1 MIRRIGTYLPRW
13 ERPKGGRLAGPD
25 EDAVTMAVAAGLAAL
40 GTDTGSVHNVVLVTR
55 DFALLEGGNAA
66 ALLGGLGLPRST
78 DVVERL
84 GGPPAALDALA
95 AALDGTLVIAADPEG
110 QAGAAAAVVRSQGAA
125 LEMVNRVHRSLPLRA
140 RHSDGALFEDED
152 PRLQRERGLRASL
165 EVVDL
170 PGKPTILA
178 GVTAKEAAAFVAGPP
193 VDLPT
198 LGTSAPLFALAAMA
212 DAKAAGLVVA
222 VEQATLSAASW
233 DPAGV
238 TVIRDEAPAR
248 PMPTTRRAPGPD
260 IKLAFTAYERAFESK
275 VRWEAARCRSCAT
288 LAFPPRHRCLVC
300 GAEAE
305 TDMVALPRQGTVYT
319 TTTVHIPVPS
329 LASPYT
335 LAVVDVGDS
344 GVRALV
350 TVTDPA
356 DEPLR
361 IGATGTLRFR
371 RVAMRAGIPDYG
383 YAFSPEVG
391 K

>member
-1 MIRRIGTYLPRW
+1 MITRIGTYLPRW
-13 ERPKGGRLAGPD
+13 EGSKGGRLAGPD
-25 EDAVTMAVAAGLAAL
+25 EDAVTMAVAAGLVAL
-40 GTDTGSVHNVVLVTR
+40 GDDAGSVSSVVLVTR

-95 AALDGTLVIAADPEG
+95 TAPVGTLVIAADPESPAG
-110 QAGAAAAVVRSQGAA
+110 AGAAVVGVRGAA

-140 RHSDGALFEDED
+140 RHSDGAVFEDED

-170 PGKPTILA
+170 PGKPAILA
-178 GVTAKEAAAFVAGPP
+178 GVTSKEAAAFVAGPP

-198 LGTSAPLFALAAMA
+198 LGASAPLFGLAALA

-238 TVIRDEAPAR
+238 KVIRDEAPPR
-248 PMPTTRRAPGPD
+248 PMPTTRLAPGPD
-260 IKLAFTAYERAFESK
+260 IKLAFTAYERAFEPK

-305 TDMVALPRQGTVYT
+305 ADLVALPRTGTVYT
-319 TTTVHIPVPS
+319 TTTIHIPVPS
-329 LASPYT
+329 LASPYS

-350 TVTDPA
+350 AVTDSA
-356 DEPLR
+356 EGPLA
-361 IGATGTLRFR
+361 IGATGSFRFR
-371 RVAMRAGIPDYG
+371 KVAMRAGIPDYG

>member
-1 MIRRIGTYLPRW
+1 MITRIGTYLPRW
-13 ERPKGGRLAGPD
+13 EGSKGGRLAGPD

-40 GTDTGSVHNVVLVTR
+40 GDDAGSVSSVVLVTR

-95 AALDGTLVIAADPEG
+95 TAPVGTLVIAADPESPAG
-110 QAGAAAAVVRSQGAA
+110 AGAAVVGVQGAA

-140 RHSDGALFEDED
+140 RHSDGAVFEDED

-170 PGKPTILA
+170 PGKPAILA
-178 GVTAKEAAAFVAGPP
+178 GVTSKEAAAFVAGPP

-198 LGTSAPLFALAAMA
+198 LGASAPLFGLAALA

-238 TVIRDEAPAR
+238 RVIRDEAPPR
-248 PMPTTRRAPGPD
+248 PMPTTRLAPGPD
-260 IKLAFTAYERAFESK
+260 IKLAFTAYERAFEPK

-305 TDMVALPRQGTVYT
+305 ADLVALPRTGTVYT
-319 TTTVHIPVPS
+319 TTTIHIPVPS
-329 LASPYT
+329 LASPYS

-350 TVTDPA
+350 AVTDSA
-356 DEPLR
+356 EGPLA
-361 IGATGTLRFR
+361 IGATGSFRFR
-371 RVAMRAGIPDYG
+371 KVAMRAGIPDYG